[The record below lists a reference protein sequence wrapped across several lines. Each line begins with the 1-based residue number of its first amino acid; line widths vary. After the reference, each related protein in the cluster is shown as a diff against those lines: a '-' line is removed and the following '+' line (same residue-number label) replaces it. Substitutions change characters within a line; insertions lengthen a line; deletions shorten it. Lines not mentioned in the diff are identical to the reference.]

1 MLHADEK
8 IAEFGTRQASD
19 NLEKLGMSRLES
31 RIYLELLVRG
41 PRKASDLAS
50 AITINRIDVYR
61 ALKNLRRR
69 GILEVAFTR
78 PLRFSAVE
86 PGTLQKILITEQEL
100 SLRTFRV
107 ETNKICEELDSLPRS
122 SAFSQLDPKKDSS
135 QSLRKGTQFQLKQ
148 GRQVYEKWKKM
159 IEDSKGE
166 MMIILSRVGLMT
178 HSVEGFSD
186 LYSKAVRRG
195 VTIKMITEVDK
206 ENYEQAVE
214 FSKVCTLNTTS
225 SVGDMLRYVIVDYKE
240 AMISGGY
247 PSNDPREFTALLV
260 SNSLLVKSLRLDF
273 KEKWK
278 KSKCF
283 P

>member
-135 QSLRKGTQFQLKQ
+135 QSLRMGTQFQLKQ

-278 KSKCF
+278 KSKSF